1 MDPRNKELRSMLQK
15 AEFTIMA
22 GDDVIQDED
31 DEGGSGPPSDSD

>member
-1 MDPRNKELRSMLQK
+1 MLQK